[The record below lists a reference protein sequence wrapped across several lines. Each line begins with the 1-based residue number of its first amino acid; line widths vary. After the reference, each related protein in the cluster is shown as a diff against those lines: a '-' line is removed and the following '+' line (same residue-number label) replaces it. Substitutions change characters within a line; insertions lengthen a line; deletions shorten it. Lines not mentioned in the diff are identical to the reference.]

1 MSTNLSA
8 PVPYRRSENLALVF
22 QEILT
27 ATVRLRSNRQAVS
40 DADQFRSSMRD
51 ALKTADQEGRKKG
64 YSGDDL
70 RLAIFAVIAFLDES
84 VLNSA
89 NPVFAQWPRKPMQEE
104 LFGGHM
110 AGETFFQN
118 IDALMRRPD
127 SAEVADVLELYDL
140 CLLLGYQGRYTLG
153 NRGELRSIKESITDK
168 IFRIR
173 QDRGALS
180 PAWAP
185 PSQGPS
191 PTSDRVMRWLMYA
204 AIAFFAIACFLFIGF
219 KFSLSSGI
227 SELRE
232 MARNIGV

>member
-1 MSTNLSA
+1 MSTNIPSPNA
-8 PVPYRRSENLALVF
+8 YRRTENLALVF

-40 DADQFRSSMRD
+40 DAEQFRASMKE
-51 ALKTADQEGRKKG
+51 ALKAADQEGRKKG

-104 LFGGHM
+104 LFGGHV
-110 AGETFFQN
+110 AGETFFAN
-118 IDALMRRPD
+118 IDAVMRRPD
-127 SAEVADVLELYDL
+127 SAEVADVLEVYDL

-153 NRGELRSIKESITDK
+153 NRGELRSIKESIADK

-173 QDRGALS
+173 QDRGGLS
-180 PAWAP
+180 PAWTP
-185 PSQGPS
+185 PPQGP
-191 PTSDRVMRWLMYA
+191 PAKFDALMRWFLYA
-204 AIAFFAIACFLFIGF
+204 AIACFALACMLFAGY
-219 KFSLSSGI
+219 KFSLGSGV